1 MATWSIEHIPANGG
15 ASTFASLGVW
25 GFASLQMQFVNWG
38 IDQATVTTRGG
49 SIAFEAAQFAYLDKL
64 VVWRNGARFAHFWI
78 TGLGLSAEQSE
89 SRTYTLS
96 GPAWW
101 LNQYAPGDTS
111 NVTLYTAGA
120 YIALGMGA
128 AIAAGAPVG
137 CDSGV
142 SAALNIGCPDVRS
155 AGTVLALVQE
165 AARHVPFSSGWW
177 DCSGETPILHASR
190 RSALSTV
197 TIALVTAAVETFGLT
212 PIPELQLKSVRIRFG
227 WTGGAS
233 YYYDTA
239 GTGSDLSGPNRLQ
252 CALNYGTQAAALEAA
267 GCGVAE
273 KVFADMSALPWS
285 GAVNL
290 HATED
295 TDIDPIRPG
304 CALNLTGGRD
314 EWTTMGALVKSVD
327 WFVSPEVNDCCTIN
341 LGAPDNLGIQDYFE
355 LRSSVGSGAAAESDA
370 APVDPSSPI
379 PGTLADLNG
388 TSTGGGEPG
397 GSIPVQSR
405 GGAWE
410 LKGWPERGAP
420 SVPPKRYLCNM
431 LSGTTYYACEAH
443 DVFPACTV
451 EDHVWGANTFDPD
464 TGAVTNG
471 AYTQVGPV
479 SGCCLGGSPES
490 FDPDLVGGDG
500 YPYSAVSGT
509 VQTVTR
515 TTVRYD
521 PPASW
526 PAHTTAFSG
535 FIQSVLSNEDTPSSA
550 EARLF
555 AAAAWVGGGATTAI
569 RTVPTTG
576 ITGIYR
582 RIRYRT
588 EHTAAA
594 SSSHWVFGAWVD
606 GVWVPGHSVT
616 VSESTVYPTLT
627 GLAIWSR
634 YRLKIVLQKRPV
646 DAAGAAAGDYVTG
659 ETIYSAP
666 FSTDINGE
674 GGVDWTE
681 IEPEAGYETAIQSA
695 TPELY

>member
-1 MATWSIEHIPANGG
+1 
-15 ASTFASLGVW
+15 
-25 GFASLQMQFVNWG
+25 MQFVNWG
-38 IDQATVTTRGG
+38 IDQAAITARGG
-49 SIAFEAAQFAYLDKL
+49 SIAFEAARFAYLDKL
-64 VVWRNGARFAHFWI
+64 VVWRNGARFAHLWI
-78 TGLGLSAEQSE
+78 TGLGLSAEKSE

-96 GPAWW
+96 GPSWW
-101 LNQYAPGDTS
+101 LGKYAPYNDGATS
-111 NVTLYTAGA
+111 TTYFAGT
-120 YIALGMGA
+120 YIREAVIH

-190 RSALSTV
+190 RSAASTV
-197 TIALVTAAVETFGLT
+197 TLALGTAAVETFGLT
-212 PIPELQLKSVRIRFG
+212 PIPEMQLKSVRIRFG

-233 YYYDTA
+233 YYYNTA
-239 GTGSDLSGPNRLQ
+239 GTSSDLSGPNHLQ

-290 HATED
+290 HATEE

-355 LRSSVGSGAAAESDA
+355 LRSSVGSAAAAESDA

-379 PGTLADLNG
+379 PGTLSDLNG

-405 GGAWE
+405 GGTWSLE
-410 LKGWPERGAP
+410 GWLEGWNGLISPSSPPRVYRRINYTGTISSTTEAYDIFPETTWAQA
-420 SVPPKRYLCNM
+420 
-431 LSGTTYYACEAH
+431 LSGANIYAPASSSGQSVFTT
-443 DVFPACTV
+443 
-451 EDHVWGANTFDPD
+451 DPD
-464 TGAVTNG
+464 DGHGGTSYV
-471 AYTQVGPV
+471 
-479 SGCCLGGSPES
+479 LGNSYFMSPLSPPAAQIASRDE
-490 FDPDLVGGDG
+490 
-500 YPYSAVSGT
+500 
-509 VQTVTR
+509 
-515 TTVRYD
+515 VRYI
-521 PPASW
+521 PPTPW
-526 PAHTTAFSG
+526 PVHVTAFSG
-535 FIQSVLSNEDTPSSA
+535 YVSSKYADEDTEGNAWLRLLATA
-550 EARLF
+550 E
-555 AAAAWVGGGATTAI
+555 WVSTPTTAI

-582 RIRYRT
+582 LIRYRT

-594 SSSHWVFGAWVD
+594 SSEHWVFGAWVD

-646 DAAGAAAGDYVTG
+646 DEAGSAAGDYATG